1 MNRLLTILFISIFTS
16 SQAQLGTVNT
26 DSVYFNIKVYGAQTG
41 SFKFD
46 YSTGR
51 FTRSGSQVECFRTL
65 FRVYHEM
72 NERLMMAFDVIRY
85 VDSTGCI
92 KDPAGFV
99 NALKL
104 WYRTN

>member
-1 MNRLLTILFISIFTS
+1 VRLLVIILLLPFVAS
-16 SQAQLGTVNT
+16 AQLGTVNT

-72 NERLMMAFDVIRY
+72 NERMMLAFDVIRY

>member
-1 MNRLLTILFISIFTS
+1 MRLLVIILLLPFVAS
-16 SQAQLGTVNT
+16 AQLETVNT

>member
-1 MNRLLTILFISIFTS
+1 MKKLLTLFLLIPFATF
-16 SQAQLGTVNT
+16 AQVGTVNT
-26 DSVYFNIKVYGAQTG
+26 DSVYFNIKVYGSQTG

-46 YSTGR
+46 YSTGK

-72 NERLMMAFDVIRY
+72 NERLMLAFDVIRH

-92 KDPAGFV
+92 KDPAGFI
-99 NALKL
+99 NALKE
-104 WYRTN
+104 WYR